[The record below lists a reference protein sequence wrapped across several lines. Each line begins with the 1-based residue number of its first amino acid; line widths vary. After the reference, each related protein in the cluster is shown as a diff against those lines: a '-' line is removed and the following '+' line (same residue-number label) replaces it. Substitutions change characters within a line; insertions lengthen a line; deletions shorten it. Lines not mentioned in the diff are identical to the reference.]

1 MTTPKK
7 KSTKFDAKLPQVA
20 GAVRSELAGPARA
33 VQRAL
38 LAWYRRCRRDLPWRG
53 AETTAYHILVSELML
68 QQTQVATVVPYYRRW
83 LARFGDVEAL
93 AAAEEAE
100 VLKLW
105 QGLGYYRRARFLHRA
120 AKEIVARFGGQVPKD
135 LEDLL
140 SLPGVGRYT
149 AGAVR
154 SIGHGLAA
162 PIVDGNVIRVLC
174 RLDGIRQ
181 DPVLPVVQARL
192 WERAEQLV
200 PMGGKD
206 GAFSADVADFNS
218 ALMELG
224 ATVCRPSNPDCQT
237 CPLGRWCNAK
247 ALGLTDSIPPPKK
260 RKAPSAETRYVFAI
274 RREDK
279 LLVRPCEDGGRWA
292 GLFELPTAGR
302 STDLEPADR
311 SVPPQPT
318 GLKLGQVRYIASI
331 GHTLTH
337 RKYTFHVY
345 WAKHVGRGVPAGYE
359 FASVEQLRQGEGGF
373 PVSRATE
380 KVLDLLAAD
389 AESLWGSGGR

>member
-1 MTTPKK
+1 VTTPTK
-7 KSTKFDAKLPQVA
+7 KSTKFDAKLPQA
-20 GAVRSELAGPARA
+20 PAAVRPELAGPAGA

-38 LAWYRRCRRDLPWRG
+38 LAWYRRCKRDLPWRG
-53 AETTAYHILVSELML
+53 TETTAYHILVSELML
-68 QQTQVATVVPYYRRW
+68 QQTQVATVVPYYQRW
-83 LARFGDVEAL
+83 LARFPDVATL
-93 AAAEEAE
+93 AAADEAE

-120 AKEIVARFGGQVPKD
+120 AKEIVARFGGQVPKS
-135 LEDLL
+135 LEELL

-162 PIVDGNVIRVLC
+162 PIVDGNVMRVVC

-192 WERAEQLV
+192 WERAEQLA
-200 PMGGKD
+200 PRGGKD
-206 GAFSADVADFNS
+206 GVFSADVADFSS

-224 ATVCRPSNPDCQT
+224 ATVCRPSSPECET

-247 ALGLTDSIPPPKK
+247 ALGLTDSIPPAKK
-260 RKAPSAETRYVFAI
+260 RKAPSAETRYVFAVAKGG
-274 RREDK
+274 K
-279 LLVRPCEDGGRWA
+279 LLVRPCDDGGRWA

-302 STDLEPADR
+302 ATEQEPTDR
-311 SVPPQPT
+311 SAPPQPA

-345 WAKHVGRGVPAGYE
+345 SATHVGGRVPAGYQ

-389 AESLWGSGGR
+389 AQSLWGSGGR